1 MSQPLAF
8 SLDART
14 KLGVAAI
21 LIMGLLLVD
30 DAIALA
36 VFCGLLIIM
45 AAFAQVSFRI
55 VVLAWL
61 ALWPVLLLTVLIH
74 GLVAPSSGRIL
85 VSFGG
90 LTMTT
95 AGLSRGVLFAFRFML
110 FVFISRLALHIGR
123 GEEYARALARLLSP
137 LRRFRLPV
145 GEIELV
151 LGVAFR
157 LIPILERE
165 AGRLILAHRARGIV
179 TGWVGKIRQLPAILV
194 PLFIGAFRRADAL
207 AIAMEARG
215 FAVGAPRSSYIQA
228 HFGLLDLLALA
239 FAVGGT
245 ALAIVL
251 S

>member
-8 SLDART
+8 RLNACT

-21 LIMGLLLVD
+21 LIIGLLLVD
-30 DAIALA
+30 DALALA
-36 VFCGLLIIM
+36 IFGALLCLM
-45 AAFAQVSFRI
+45 AVFAQVPFRLVI
-55 VVLAWL
+55 LAWL

-74 GLVAPSSGRIL
+74 GLIGQPSGQVLASL
-85 VSFGG
+85 GG
-90 LTMTT
+90 LTMTA
-95 AGLSRGVLFAFRFML
+95 AGLSRGLLFAFRFML

-137 LRRFRLPV
+137 FRRFRLPI

-151 LGVAFR
+151 LGIAFR
-157 LIPILERE
+157 LIPILEHE

-228 HFGLLDLLALA
+228 PFGLLDLLALIL
-239 FAVGGT
+239 AVGGT
-245 ALAIVL
+245 MLAIAL

>member
-1 MSQPLAF
+1 MSQPLVFA
-8 SLDART
+8 LDART
-14 KLGVAAI
+14 KLGVAAV

-36 VFCGLLIIM
+36 IFAALLIVTG
-45 AAFAQVSFRI
+45 AFARVPFRL

-74 GLVAPSSGRIL
+74 GLIGPSSGQIL
-85 VSFGG
+85 AHLGG
-90 LTMTT
+90 LTITT
-95 AGLSRGVLFAFRFML
+95 GGLSRGVLFAFRFML

-123 GEEYARALARLLSP
+123 GEEYGRAVAKLLAP

-151 LGVAFR
+151 LSVAFR
-157 LIPILERE
+157 LIPILEHE
-165 AGRLILAHRARGIV
+165 AGRLILANRARGIV
-179 TGWVGKIRQLPAILV
+179 TGWVGKIRQLPALLV
-194 PLFIGAFRRADAL
+194 PLFVGAFRRADAL

-215 FAVGAPRSSYIQA
+215 FAVGAPRSSYIRA